1 MLGYR
6 NQSQKDILYFHSIV
20 ICGYQGQAWAGLLF
34 KERRVSMWDEER
46 LLEVDSG
53 DGNIAWYDYVF
64 SHN

>member
-1 MLGYR
+1 MGEMGTNHRRIFSRYLP
-6 NQSQKDILYFHSIV
+6 IV

-34 KERRVSMWDEER
+34 KECRVSMWDEER

-53 DGNIAWYDYVF
+53 DGNTAWYHYVF